1 MQLPPKQGVGQW
13 ESKVYVYPKV
23 GIAKRSRLVIPFS
36 IGIDPNVVK
45 ISPVQQ
51 VVNPSKKGK
60 TPHGFR
66 QPKIGQKII
75 CHLGQVGVIRIQ
87 FSCVLCLKT

>member
-1 MQLPPKQGVGQW
+1 MSEK
-13 ESKVYVYPKV
+13 KVSEAIEYR
-23 GIAKRSRLVIPFS
+23 RSVRVFDDEKD
-36 IGIDPNVVK
+36 IDPNVVK

-66 QPKIGQKII
+66 QPKVGQKII

-87 FSCVLCLKT
+87 FSCVLRLKS